1 MGGSGG
7 LLGLLLLPLTGPAR
21 GLVFVLE
28 QLREMVDKELYDPKT
43 LERNL
48 MEVRV
53 LYELGEIAEEDYLR
67 AEKALTERLAELRQE
82 GW

>member
-7 LLGLLLLPLTGPAR
+7 LLGLLLFPLTGPVR
-21 GLVFVLE
+21 SMIFVLE
-28 QLREMVDKELYDPKT
+28 QLRELVDKELYDPKT
-43 LERNL
+43 LERHL

-67 AEKALTERLAELRQE
+67 AEKTLTERLAEIRQE